1 MKKIIVTLLAALTLS
16 AHAGGIDTAIGIIR
30 AIQAPPPPPTVVIQR
45 TVVVHDASRHTT
57 HHETPKPKQV
67 PQSVIPQPVVIA
79 LDPNDTVVP
88 AKFAAGFTDTD
99 SAAVIIK
106 DYLTNVS
113 GTRMTLA
120 QTSPFAHIRLATY
133 DYIVAE
139 IEVNSVVGIQQLGL
153 IYDVKTQIMLTRPI
167 PVYHAFL
174 HEGGNRNLIG
184 LHDLNP
190 LD

>member
-1 MKKIIVTLLAALTLS
+1 MKKLIVTLLAALPLS

-30 AIQAPPPPPTVVIQR
+30 AIQPQPPPPTVVIQR

-57 HHETPKPKQV
+57 HHETPKIKQV
-67 PQSVIPQPVVIA
+67 APVIPQPVVIP
-79 LDPNDTVVP
+79 LDPTDAVVP
-88 AKFAAGFTDTD
+88 AKFVPGFTDTD
-99 SAAVIIK
+99 STAIIIK
-106 DYLTNVS
+106 DFLVNVS
-113 GTRMTLA
+113 GTRTTLA
-120 QTSPFAHIRLATY
+120 QTSAFAHIKLATY

-139 IEVNSVVGIQQLGL
+139 IEVNSVVGIQQFGF
-153 IYDVKTQIMLTRPI
+153 IYDVKTQMMMTRPI